1 LCLLPGPY
9 HSTVMSPELNP
20 DLLRQRLAAARDAP
34 DASVFGDEPPADLD
48 GATLAG
54 VLVPFTASDG
64 IWSLVFTRRSEDL
77 PSHKG
82 EISFPGGKV
91 DRGETGLQAALRE
104 AHEEMGIDPAHVEIL
119 GRLPRVF
126 TVVTGFV
133 IEPWVG
139 LIPHSDFT
147 VNQGEI
153 AEVLEVPLAVLRDSS
168 TVREQKFIRGKAVY
182 ANWAFD
188 VGPNII
194 WGATA
199 RVLKSLLDLI
209 E

>member
-1 LCLLPGPY
+1 M
-9 HSTVMSPELNP
+9 TTELNL
-20 DLLRQRLAAARDAP
+20 DHLRQRLAAAQDPP
-34 DASVFGDEPPADLD
+34 DASVFGDEPPSDMD
-48 GATLAG
+48 GTTLAG
-54 VLVPFTASDG
+54 VLVPFTASEG

-91 DRGETGLQAALRE
+91 DLGETGLQSALRE

-139 LIPHSDFT
+139 LIPHSEFT
-147 VNQGEI
+147 VNRKEI
-153 AEVLEVPLAVLRDSS
+153 AEVLEIPLSVLQDSA
-168 TVREQKFIRGKAVY
+168 TMREQKFIRGKAVY
-182 ANWAFD
+182 TNWAFD

-199 RVLKSLLDLI
+199 RVLKSLLDLSGPAVTSI
-209 E
+209 T